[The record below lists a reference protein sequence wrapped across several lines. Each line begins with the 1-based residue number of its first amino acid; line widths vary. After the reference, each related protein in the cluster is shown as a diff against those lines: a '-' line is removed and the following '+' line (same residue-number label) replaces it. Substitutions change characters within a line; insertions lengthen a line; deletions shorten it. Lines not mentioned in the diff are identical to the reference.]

1 MLQPNDACPSLPD
14 ESSGRGRLVLA
25 VKEIDVTATPFASL
39 AHGLH
44 RRAFLFGAASVA
56 ALSTAA
62 GLTPALAQRRGRGPE
77 EVPIEEL
84 MKPGPLPDLVLGKAD
99 APVTI
104 VEYASMT
111 CGHCASFHNNVFP
124 ALKEKY
130 IDTGKVRF
138 IMREFPLDNLAAAG
152 AMLARCAGGD
162 ATHAMISALFKTQ
175 DKWAFVRGNPV
186 PELFKIAQQAGFTQE
201 RFDTC
206 LKDNATLDKMISS
219 RQRASEEFGVNAT
232 PTFFINGKRLRGRT
246 DSIETFDQA
255 LAPFLG
261 G

>member
-1 MLQPNDACPSLPD
+1 MTANPYAF
-14 ESSGRGRLVLA
+14 LA
-25 VKEIDVTATPFASL
+25 R
-39 AHGLH
+39 GLH
-44 RRAFLFGAASVA
+44 RRAFLIGAASVA
-56 ALSTAA
+56 ALSTAM
-62 GLTPALAQRRGRGPE
+62 GMTPAMAQRRERGPE
-77 EVPIEEL
+77 EVPVEAL
-84 MKPGPLPDLVLGKAD
+84 MKPGTLPELSVGKAD

-111 CGHCASFHNNVFP
+111 CGHCANFHNTVYP

-138 IMREFPLDNLAAAG
+138 VFREFPLDNLAAA
-152 AMLARCAGGD
+152 ASMLARCAGDD

-186 PELFKIAQQAGFTQE
+186 PELFKIAQQAGFSQE

-206 LKDNATLDKMISS
+206 LKDNATLDKMISA
-219 RQRASEEFGVNAT
+219 RQHASEEFGVNAT
-232 PTFFINGKRLRGRT
+232 PTFFINGKRFRGRA
-246 DSIETFDQA
+246 DSVEAFDQA

>member
-1 MLQPNDACPSLPD
+1 MTANH
-14 ESSGRGRLVLA
+14 LA
-25 VKEIDVTATPFASL
+25 FL
-39 AHGLH
+39 AHSFP
-44 RRAFLFGAASVA
+44 RRAFLVGAASVA
-56 ALSTAA
+56 ALSFSA
-62 GLTPALAQRRGRGPE
+62 GLGPASAQRRDRGPDE
-77 EVPIEEL
+77 IPLETL
-84 MKPGPLPDLVLGKAD
+84 LKPGELPDIVVGKAD

-111 CGHCASFHNNVFP
+111 CSHCANFHNTVYP

-138 IMREFPLDNLAAAG
+138 IMREFPLDSLAAAG
-152 AMLARCAGGD
+152 AMLARCAGGGD
-162 ATHAMISALFKTQ
+162 ATEAMIGALFKTQ

-201 RFDTC
+201 KFDTC
-206 LKDNATLDKMISS
+206 LKDNATLDKMISG
-219 RQRASEEFGVNAT
+219 RQKASDEFGVNAT
-232 PTFFINGKRLRGRT
+232 PTFFINGKRLRGRSDT
-246 DSIETFDQA
+246 IEAFDAA

>member
-1 MLQPNDACPSLPD
+1 M
-14 ESSGRGRLVLA
+14 
-25 VKEIDVTATPFASL
+25 KEIDVTATPFALFARSM
-39 AHGLH
+39 H
-44 RRAFLFGAASVA
+44 RRAFLVGATSAA
-56 ALSTAA
+56 ALATAA
-62 GLTPALAQRRGRGPE
+62 GLTPALAQRRGAGPD
-77 EVPIEEL
+77 EVSVEAL
-84 MKPGPLPDLVLGKAD
+84 MKPGPLPELAVGKDD

-111 CGHCASFHNNVFP
+111 CGHCANFHNNVYP

-138 IMREFPLDNLAAAG
+138 IMREFPLDNLAAA
-152 AMLARCAGGD
+152 ASMLARCAGGD
-162 ATHAMISALFKTQ
+162 ATQAMIGALFKTQ

-206 LKDNATLDKMISS
+206 LKDNATLDHMISA
-219 RQRASEEFGVNAT
+219 RQRASDEFGVNAT
-232 PTFFINGKRLRGRT
+232 PTFFINGKRLRGRS
-246 DSIETFDQA
+246 DSIESFDQA